1 VVEEYESDDRSEFK
15 RKPNQLLRSV
25 AKVIP
30 EATMRKIADNQLFA
44 VSACKVPILFFVVS
58 QLGWCNEHY
67 HMLSDV
73 YV

>member
-25 AKVIP
+25 AKIIP
-30 EATMRKIADNQLFA
+30 EATMRKI
-44 VSACKVPILFFVVS
+44 VPILFFVVS

-67 HMLSDV
+67 HMSSDV